1 MPLWK
6 TLKLR
11 ELILGDMGMQQH
23 RAGLDAREDLRVP
36 VLVHSALLE
45 VPPLPE
51 VSLPQGRMIAV
62 DISARLMGWRGT
74 VTYLQLIQNAL
85 MITAE

>member
-1 MPLWK
+1 M
-6 TLKLR
+6 
-11 ELILGDMGMQQH
+11 
-23 RAGLDAREDLRVP
+23 RARAYAVRLDAREDLRVP